1 MCQIRNPRKKVG
13 NMPRILVVEDY
24 ENLQLIYKTALTAA
38 GYTVDVASDGLDALK
53 IADEREPD
61 LILLDLLL
69 PHMGGLE
76 FLREFDLTKHTKTG
90 VIVFSN
96 LYSPN
101 LLEEAK
107 GLGVTHYLTKSD
119 FTPEEMVAMVGKVLH
134 EFGSVK
140 ETPAA

>member
-1 MCQIRNPRKKVG
+1 MS
-13 NMPRILVVEDY
+13 RILVVEDY

-38 GYTVDVASDGLDALK
+38 GYTVDVAPDGLDALK
-53 IADEREPD
+53 IAAKREPD

-76 FLREFDLTKHTKTG
+76 FLREYDLAKHPKTG

-107 GLGVTHYLTKSD
+107 GLGVVHYLTKSD
-119 FTPEEMVAMVGKVLH
+119 FTPEEMVTLVGKVLA
-134 EFGSVK
+134 EAKSAEKV
-140 ETPAA
+140 A